1 VLYLRHAG
9 MANVKNPLAP
19 VRPPI
24 LSSQPFIPSWA
35 NSLYMTSMH
44 TSLRK
49 YQGTSS
55 AYSAA
60 GQAIARELCVAVA
73 FPVNPGMVD
82 TK

>member
-1 VLYLRHAG
+1 LYLRHSG
-9 MANVKNPLAP
+9 IANVKILLAR
-19 VRPPI
+19 VRRPI

-60 GQAIARELCVAVA
+60 GQAIARELCVAVD